1 MENVLAVVN
10 LAMVST
16 GNAFHTIDIPLSS
29 FFTVI
34 FTEKG
39 IIFLQL
45 IDSNSSE
52 FKNLKPHTAE
62 LEQAYIRS
70 VTEQLGN
77 LMDKDKDYLLSLN
90 LGNFYVDYTDIF
102 NVRAMSHS
110 IAITLKDSKS
120 YIIMEVVERKTD
132 FHKIASFIKANFNGV
147 NKIVPN
153 PRLLI
158 KILSLIVG
166 AMLVLALILIFT
178 S

>member
-120 YIIMEVVERKTD
+120 
-132 FHKIASFIKANFNGV
+132 
-147 NKIVPN
+147 
-153 PRLLI
+153 
-158 KILSLIVG
+158 
-166 AMLVLALILIFT
+166 
-178 S
+178 